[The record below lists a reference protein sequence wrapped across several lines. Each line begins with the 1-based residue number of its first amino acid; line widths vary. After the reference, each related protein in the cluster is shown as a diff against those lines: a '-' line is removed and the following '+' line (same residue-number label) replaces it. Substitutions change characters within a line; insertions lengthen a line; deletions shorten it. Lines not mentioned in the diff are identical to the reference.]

1 MRKAFKKLLASLLAL
16 AMVCALAAPVF
27 ADTTENL
34 SNHKFT
40 AYQIFRGDVA
50 TVGTDTKLSNA
61 AWGADVDYNAILI
74 DLGKSDFTTQ
84 FPGITTA
91 SSAADVVAKMT
102 GMKETDAVTIAFAK
116 MVATHL
122 TGTGTPFT
130 GTSFTAPEAGYY
142 LIKDT
147 TTFSSTDP
155 DKYRTYQF
163 SLLKVTQAGKVTITS
178 KAAKPTVTIE
188 VQKEGNTSWG
198 KSTDAAIGD
207 ICKFRLTATLPES
220 PNHNAYDYYDNYT
233 IWFTNDL
240 SAGFSEMS
248 EPTIITDNGSS
259 LNITDQ
265 DVHYTSTQNG
275 FGLMIENLADHAANL
290 NLGATVI
297 VEFTAKL
304 NSKAAITTK
313 SGVNTTNT
321 STVQLSFSNDPA
333 HSDSIMSGM
342 GTTAKNTA
350 YVHTYG
356 IEINKVDADTNAPLK
371 DAKFKLYW
379 DSNYT
384 GEMKFTKDS
393 ATGAYYYDAAGTVGS
408 ADLVSDANGKITING
423 LIPKSYYL
431 DETEAPAGYNKV
443 GAPLCLVFSATHDST
458 GASVTLTTGHD
469 LKIDAATGLN
479 ATVKNKAGVVL
490 PSTGGIGTTIFYV
503 VGGLLMV
510 GAAVLLVTKKRMEN
524 N

>member
-27 ADTTENL
+27 ADDTMENL

-40 AYQIFRGDVA
+40 AYQIFTGDVA
-50 TVGTDTKLSNA
+50 TVGNDTKLSNA
-61 AWGADVDYNAILI
+61 DWGADVDIHAILT
-74 DLGKSDFTTQ
+74 DLSTKSDFTSR
-84 FPGITTA
+84 FNGITTA
-91 SSAADVVAKMT
+91 SSAADVVAKMA
-102 GMKETDAVTIAFAK
+102 GMNETDAVTIAFAK

-130 GTSFTAPEAGYY
+130 GTSFAAPKAGYY

-155 DKYRTYQF
+155 NKYHTYQF
-163 SLLKVTQAGKVTITS
+163 SLLKVTQAGTVTITS
-178 KAAKPTVTIE
+178 KAAKPSVKIE
-188 VQKEGNTSWG
+188 VQKSDGSWDN
-198 KSTDAAIGD
+198 STDAAIGD
-207 ICKFRLTATLPES
+207 TCKFRLTATLPES
-220 PNHNAYDYYDNYT
+220 SNHNAYDYYDNYT
-233 IWFTNDL
+233 IWFSNDL

-248 EPTIITDNGSS
+248 EPTIITDNGTS

-275 FGLMIENLADHAANL
+275 FGLMIENLADHTANL
-290 NLGATVI
+290 NLGSTVI

-333 HSDSIMSGM
+333 HSDSITSGM
-342 GTTAKNTA
+342 GTTAKDTA

-356 IEINKVDADTNAPLK
+356 MDILKIASDTSRSLPG
-371 DAKFKLYW
+371 AKFELYS
-379 DSNYT
+379 DPACNT
-384 GEMKFTKDS
+384 ELKFTKDN
-393 ATGAYYYDAAGTVGS
+393 TGAYCYDANGT
-408 ADLVSDANGKITING
+408 AEMVSDADGKIKING
-423 LIPKSYYL
+423 LKPSTYYL
-431 DETEAPAGYNKV
+431 KETEAPAGYNKV
-443 GAPLCLVFSATHDST
+443 DDPIAFTFGAIHDAT
-458 GASVTLTTGHD
+458 GASVTLTISNKMTLEDTGPR
-469 LKIDAATGLN
+469 
-479 ATVKNKAGVVL
+479 VVVVNKAGVVL